1 MKIAFVVHD
10 YRRREGHS
18 RYLVELATRFAERH
32 EVHVFANQ
40 IEPEGNSKIHF
51 HQVPAWRRSALI
63 SILSFA
69 VSATF
74 RVRGKFDIIHN
85 QGLCGLR
92 GNVYTAH
99 ICNRAWH
106 RALRQV
112 AGRLSFK
119 EWVSGNTLSVLEYLF
134 YHFARRCQII
144 AVSRRVGQD
153 IQKCYGA
160 KAPISIVYHGVDINS
175 FSPARRQVLRRE
187 VRAEC
192 GLNDSDVAFLFVGDL
207 RKGGRQ
213 CMEALSKL
221 DSGKLLFVSR
231 SATEPYRE
239 LAAQFGIEQRVLFLG
254 TTSQVERYYAAS
266 DALLLPSHY
275 DSFALVVTE
284 AMASE
289 LPVIVSREAGA
300 SELIQDGENGLLLK
314 DFKDPMELAEKMRR
328 LFADRTFAAR
338 LGTAARRTAEQHS
351 WDVTAAE
358 TIRVYE
364 RQYREKEI
372 SPLLAAELSKGIEPD
387 RRKYR

>member
-18 RYLVELATRFAERH
+18 RYVVELATRFAEQH
-32 EVHVFANQ
+32 EVHVFADQ
-40 IEPEGNSKIHF
+40 IEPEGNAKIHF
-51 HQVPAWRRSALI
+51 HHVPAWRESALV

-69 VSATF
+69 GQATF

-92 GNVYTAH
+92 GNVFTAH

-112 AGRLSFK
+112 SGRLSVR
-119 EWVSGNTLSVLEYLF
+119 EWISGNTLSLLELMF
-134 YHFARRCQII
+134 YRFARRCQVI
-144 AVSRRVGQD
+144 AVSRRIAED
-153 IQKCYGA
+153 LRRCYGT
-160 KAPISIVYHGVDINS
+160 KAPVSIVHHGVDLNS
-175 FSPARRQVLRRE
+175 FSPARLHPLRSL

-192 GLNDSDVAFLFVGDL
+192 GLNDQEMAFLFVGDL

-213 CMEALSKL
+213 CLEALSKL

-231 SATEPYRE
+231 SGVEPYRD
-239 LAAQFGIEQRVLFLG
+239 LVHQLGVGDRVVFLG
-254 TTSQVERYYAAS
+254 PTGQVERYYAAS

-300 SELIQDGENGLLLK
+300 AELIQNGENGLVLE
-314 DFKDPMELAEKMRR
+314 DFRNPLELAEKMR
-328 LFADRTFAAR
+328 LLLLDRSLAAR
-338 LGTAARRTAEQHS
+338 LGKEARRTAEQHS

-364 RQYREKEI
+364 RHLRETG
-372 SPLLAAELSKGIEPD
+372 AASLKQKGFTAA
-387 RRKYR
+387 